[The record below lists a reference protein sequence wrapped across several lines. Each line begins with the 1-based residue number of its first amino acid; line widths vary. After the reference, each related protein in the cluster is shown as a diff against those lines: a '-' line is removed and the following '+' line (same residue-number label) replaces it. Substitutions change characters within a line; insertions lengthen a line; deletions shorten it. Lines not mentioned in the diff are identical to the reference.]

1 MSQKQDMDMCD
12 RMCPYNSLTAPKRGD
27 TRRQAI
33 TSGRV
38 SSLFEAMDGIAVD
51 NVCRAILVGSI
62 TLSVHK
68 RLVLSDVFQ

>member
-51 NVCRAILVGSI
+51 NIGPIYVGSI

>member
-1 MSQKQDMDMCD
+1 MCD

-27 TRRQAI
+27 TLQVE
-33 TSGRV
+33 V

-51 NVCRAILVGSI
+51 NIGRAIYVGSI
-62 TLSVHK
+62 TPSVHK

>member
-1 MSQKQDMDMCD
+1 MSQKQEMDMCD

-51 NVCRAILVGSI
+51 NIGPIYVGSI